1 MGRLTEVASICI
13 CMQLRFHEIFLAF
26 FDEYW
31 IAISIIFVLHYDT
44 KIFLKNSED
53 TVA

>member
-26 FDEYW
+26 FEEYW
-31 IAISIIFVLHYDT
+31 IAISIIFVLHYDGEN
-44 KIFLKNSED
+44 IFKK
-53 TVA
+53 